1 MIYKRTVNSN
11 KTELEDSKFKTNVDW
26 KKNWEDLGFFD
37 KMKFFDFWFA
47 TTVAGNFFQVFGA
60 LVAFLDEII
69 STNLIIF
76 EHKEFLIGFGVMLA
90 WITMLKYLQ
99 YNNNLNL
106 MTATLSKSWGNLLM
120 FLLGV
125 MPFFLGFVF
134 LGQAIFWKYSKF

>member
-1 MIYKRTVNSN
+1 MVVSLLSLFSSWKQIYEISKEYMIYKKSVNSN
-11 KTELEDSKFKTNVDW
+11 KVDMDDSKFQTNVDW

-76 EHKEFLIGFGVMLA
+76 
-90 WITMLKYLQ
+90 
-99 YNNNLNL
+99 
-106 MTATLSKSWGNLLM
+106 
-120 FLLGV
+120 
-125 MPFFLGFVF
+125 
-134 LGQAIFWKYSKF
+134 